1 MKKKRY
7 LILLCALIVVVLAVA
22 FSACNKKGEFVDVGI
37 ELNYAKQYYVEGESF
52 TPEGGSLIVYS
63 YNENTK
69 ESKRRYVDLTDKDV
83 TLENTAGARIDT
95 YTVTARY
102 KGLSTRFKYI
112 VQKKD
117 GAVKDVIF
125 KIGDDET
132 VPKYSVSNI
141 RSSIDYQDF
150 IGMKFV
156 IKYRDEKKADVDVP
170 LSDADS
176 YRFYPLSYS
185 GFDVKTAGQKDIVFT
200 LYATDARLPYEVK
213 EKDFIYKYEF
223 VKRNANKEFIKTEG
237 KINTL
242 KTTYLV
248 GEEFDAQNTWI
259 KYTYKSLKEAEPV
272 EITKAD
278 IKGLDTSR
286 PGKNNT
292 FVLSTLA
299 GIETFRY
306 TVYER
311 TEVKIKD
318 LKFNTFDFFVATP
331 IMVDKLVWTEKTK
344 DEWLDYEEYINS
356 IKLALVMDDK
366 YVPVTGASE
375 DIDLYYIKTGEDLTL
390 KKVFDESAY
399 DTIKKSVGVFEII
412 AVYNKAEGI
421 YLRGLQIS
429 TKDFITGIDFENL
442 QYEGLVFNKGDSFSF
457 GEATAVVHYAVKDDV
472 RVKLQEEY
480 KKGTNDLRVIKF
492 YKRKPNVEEEAKTF
506 DMGVGEH
513 TKYFIGISDC
523 VVTING
529 EPYAKDIGKIYI
541 KYTVKEA

>member
-7 LILLCALIVVVLAVA
+7 LILLCALIVAVLAVA

-63 YNENTK
+63 YNEKTK

-176 YRFYPLSYS
+176 YKFYPLSYS

-200 LYATDARLPYEVK
+200 LYATDARLPYEVQ

-223 VKRNANKEFIKTEG
+223 VKCDANKEFRKTEG

-278 IKGLDTSR
+278 IKGLDTSK

-292 FVLSTLA
+292 FVLSTRV
-299 GIETFRY
+299 GDVEFNY
-306 TVYER
+306 SVYEKDD
-311 TEVKIKD
+311 VKD
-318 LKFNTFDFFVATP
+318 LVINNKDFSQPTP
-331 IMVDKLVWTEKTK
+331 GFYKVWTKKTEK
-344 DEWLDYEEYINS
+344 EWDTYEQYIEK
-356 IKLALVMDDK
+356 IKLALVMDEK
-366 YVPVTGASE
+366 GEHYVPVTGASK
-375 DIDLYYIKTGEDLTL
+375 DIELYYINKGEDLTL
-390 KKVFDESAY
+390 KKFFDKSAF
-399 DTIKKSVGVFEII
+399 DALKQVVGEYEII
-412 AVYNKAEGI
+412 AYYKRNPDVYVRKI
-421 YLRGLQIS
+421 YM
-429 TKDFITGIDFENL
+429 TVNNFITGMKFENWNDVL
-442 QYEGLVFNKGDSFSF
+442 EFKKGDKFSF
-457 GEATAVVHYAVKDDV
+457 GEATVTIVYAYGEEETL
-472 RVKLQEEY
+472 KLQEELE
-480 KKGTNDLRVIKF
+480 KAPKNRRISINKLNATQVTLSDIDMKVGTYNQ
-492 YKRKPNVEEEAKTF
+492 
-506 DMGVGEH
+506 
-513 TKYFIGISDC
+513 KYYINISDYT
-523 VVTING
+523 VTVNG
-529 EPYAKDIGKIYI
+529 EPYSVDNGRLYI
-541 KYTVKEA
+541 SYTVK